1 VAWSSNHN
9 WKDLDIVE
17 SSNCER
23 PSLTIRLGLET
34 PLTRTRDFLQSLEV
48 FFLSDLSLLPQ
59 FVPGLASI
67 AICEFEAQSSTL
79 ARPVVYHPRYSAEL
93 PSTHRFPMAKFKL
106 LHQLLLDQG
115 LIERK
120 QIHVP
125 LSIARR
131 DLEEIH
137 PRRYH
142 ETFSRDQLTRPEQRR
157 IGLPATSALVQRTWL
172 AVGGTLLTARLA
184 LRYGLAN
191 HLAGG
196 THHAHPD
203 FGSGFCIFNDCAV
216 AAKVLLRR
224 REVEKVLIVD
234 LDVHQGDG
242 SAACFQADERVTTF
256 SVHAASN
263 FPLRKVKSDID
274 IPLPDGTEDGD
285 YLAAIGDQLPNVLD
299 ELKPQLVLFNAGVD
313 PHRDDRL
320 GRLHLS
326 DDGLLMR
333 DRLVLD
339 ACLRRKI
346 PVATVIGGGYD
357 SLRPLVRRH
366 AIVFRAAAEQAR
378 LFNLA

>member
-1 VAWSSNHN
+1 
-9 WKDLDIVE
+9 
-17 SSNCER
+17 
-23 PSLTIRLGLET
+23 
-34 PLTRTRDFLQSLEV
+34 
-48 FFLSDLSLLPQ
+48 
-59 FVPGLASI
+59 
-67 AICEFEAQSSTL
+67 
-79 ARPVVYHPRYSAEL
+79 
-93 PSTHRFPMAKFKL
+93 MAKFNL

-115 LIERK
+115 LIESK

-184 LRYGLAN
+184 LRHGLAS

-216 AAKVLLRR
+216 TARVLLQRG
-224 REVEKVLIVD
+224 EVDRVLIVD

-263 FPLRKVKSDID
+263 FPLRKVNSDFD
-274 IPLPDGTEDGD
+274 IPLPDGTEDND

-299 ELKPQLVLFNAGVD
+299 ALNPQLVLFNAGVD

-320 GRLHLS
+320 GRLNLS

-339 ACLRRKI
+339 ACLRRTI

-357 SLRPLVRRH
+357 SLKPLVRRH

>member
-1 VAWSSNHN
+1 
-9 WKDLDIVE
+9 
-17 SSNCER
+17 
-23 PSLTIRLGLET
+23 
-34 PLTRTRDFLQSLEV
+34 
-48 FFLSDLSLLPQ
+48 
-59 FVPGLASI
+59 
-67 AICEFEAQSSTL
+67 
-79 ARPVVYHPRYSAEL
+79 
-93 PSTHRFPMAKFKL
+93 M
-106 LHQLLLDQG
+106 
-115 LIERK
+115 
-120 QIHVP
+120 
-125 LSIARR
+125 
-131 DLEEIH
+131 
-137 PRRYH
+137 
-142 ETFSRDQLTRPEQRR
+142 
-157 IGLPATSALVQRTWL
+157 QRTWL

-184 LRYGLAN
+184 LRHGLAN

-216 AAKVLLRR
+216 TARVLLQRG
-224 REVEKVLIVD
+224 EVDRVLIVD

-263 FPLRKVKSDID
+263 FPLRKVNSDFD
-274 IPLPDGTEDGD
+274 IPLPDGTEDDD

-299 ELKPQLVLFNAGVD
+299 ALNPQLVLFNAGVD

-320 GRLHLS
+320 GRLNLS

-339 ACLRRKI
+339 ACLRRTI

-357 SLRPLVRRH
+357 SLKPLVRRH